1 MHQPNSTGQGSI
13 LVWTVL
19 TIAIL
24 SILATEVVRL
34 ISIKY
39 ESALQTAT
47 WQEALIRAESGIDR
61 ASVELRKSLFPVPNV
76 ARDGWNNAPGNGG
89 VTYRFT
95 TIPNAE

>member
-1 MHQPNSTGQGSI
+1 MHQRNSTVQGSI

-34 ISIKY
+34 VSIKY

-47 WQEALIRAESGIDR
+47 WQEALLGPSPESISRLSSCGNLFFQSQTTPGTVGITLPGTR
-61 ASVELRKSLFPVPNV
+61 SSVT
-76 ARDGWNNAPGNGG
+76 D
-89 VTYRFT
+89 
-95 TIPNAE
+95 